1 MKTILVSGANGQLG
15 QCFQKQAKKYPN
27 YKFLFCSSRELDI
40 SDKEGLHRIFE
51 EHKPDYFINTAAY
64 TNVEQA
70 EKEKEK
76 AFRVNAEAAANVA
89 EICNKYDT
97 ILFHFSTDYVFNGKA
112 SKPYQENDEVE
123 PINVYGASK
132 LKGEGNIQ
140 TILDKY
146 FIFRTS
152 WLYSEFGHN
161 FFNTILRKADEKAEL
176 NITTSQLGTPT
187 NANDL
192 AEFVLK
198 IIDSSSEEYGLYH
211 LSNLGEATWYDFAE
225 EILNYSRK
233 MDQVSLNK
241 TGFFK
246 TLAERPAYSVLSK
259 EKAQKNFG
267 FRILDWKES
276 LHHLI
281 DQK

>member
-1 MKTILVSGANGQLG
+1 MKTILVTGANGQLG
-15 QCFQKQAKKYPN
+15 QCFQKQSKKYPD
-27 YKFLFCSSRELDI
+27 YTFLFCSSKELDI
-40 SDKEGLHRIFE
+40 TSTQSLEDIFNE
-51 EHKPDYFINTAAY
+51 QKINYFINTAAY

-70 EKEKEK
+70 ENEKEK
-76 AFRVNAEAAANVA
+76 AFLVNADAAANIA
-89 EICNKYDT
+89 EICKKYET
-97 ILFHFSTDYVFNGKA
+97 TLFHFSTDYVFNGKA
-112 SKPYQENDEVE
+112 SRPYSEADEVD

-132 LKGEGNIQ
+132 LKGEEHIQ
-140 TILDKY
+140 SILDRY

-161 FFNTILRKADEKAEL
+161 FFNTILRKAEEKAEL

-198 IIDSSSEEYGLYH
+198 IIEADSQEYGLYH
-211 LSNLGEATWYDFAE
+211 FSNLGEATWHDFAK
-225 EILNYSRK
+225 EILEYSGK
-233 MDQVSLNK
+233 IDQVTLNK

-259 EKAQKNFG
+259 DKAQKNFG
-267 FRILDWKES
+267 FTIPEWKES
-276 LHHLI
+276 LHRLI
-281 DQK
+281 DEK